1 MVATLRHLH
10 LPTTGH
16 PAPDTGDPALPS
28 YLRKVLTIKGGQ
40 RKDHKGRA
48 VFNVLILFAENML

>member
-10 LPTTGH
+10 LSSTGY

-28 YLRKVLTIKGGQ
+28 YLRKVLTITGGQ
-40 RKDHKGRA
+40 RKGRA
-48 VFNVLILFAENML
+48 VFNVFILFAENML